1 MTYQGGYAAPYQP
14 PVDSRYAPV
23 VAPRPKR
30 TTPRLGRVA
39 LVLAIGAFVLA
50 AVPLWFAGH
59 SAGRA
64 IGVSAFLDSG
74 VWTWA
79 VLAPA
84 RPLIIIGEIGFWLGS
99 ALGVWALIQGIVAL
113 RTQRGRAP
121 AVWAI
126 VVAAASPILLAA
138 LTSAALAVGV
148 AAA

>member
-1 MTYQGGYAAPYQP
+1 M
-14 PVDSRYAPV
+14 
-23 VAPRPKR
+23 
-30 TTPRLGRVA
+30 
-39 LVLAIGAFVLA
+39 
-50 AVPLWFAGH
+50 
-59 SAGRA
+59 
-64 IGVSAFLDSG
+64 SAFLDSG